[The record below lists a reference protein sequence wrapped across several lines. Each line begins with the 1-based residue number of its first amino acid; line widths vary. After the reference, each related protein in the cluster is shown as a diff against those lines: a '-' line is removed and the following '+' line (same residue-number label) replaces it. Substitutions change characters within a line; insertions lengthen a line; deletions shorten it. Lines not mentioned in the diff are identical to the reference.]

1 MCDVYWGR
9 SRDRRGIGKSVIGQ
23 RIVCGVI
30 MNFALEPLDFLLCLG
45 ILRLK
50 YQSTQNK
57 TKAWNIGEQMAS
69 SGGMTFDPLKAW
81 LHSLAL

>member
-9 SRDRRGIGKSVIGQ
+9 ARNRRGIGKSVIGQ

-30 MNFALEPLDFLLCLG
+30 MNFGLEPLDFLLCLG

-50 YQSTQNK
+50 YQSTQK
-57 TKAWNIGEQMAS
+57 KAKVRKLGEQKAS
-69 SGGMTFDPLKAW
+69 SGDITSDLSKAW
-81 LHSLAL
+81 LHH